1 MAASRFMQEEGLR
14 PELALRAGARVAPVA
29 ARPAPR
35 IARRDGGPGW
45 VFAYLAIEIACQLAL
60 LSPELAPARVF
71 FRSAAF
77 GTSLLFLVLVPNVA
91 GRVSHPARMLA
102 GLAVLIL
109 SLSAF
114 NPSGGALLA
123 VVAHWSLYFAVLAPL
138 FWVSRLRLPEGTLGR
153 LLVAL
158 WVFHTISAGVGLLQV
173 YFPGR
178 FQPALTTFITEKQ
191 MLMIRLA
198 SGEWVPR
205 PMGLTDTPGGA
216 AASGLFAAL
225 LGIGVVLARPFR
237 FAPAMGFLSMTMGM
251 ACLYL
256 SQIRAALVMLGIC
269 FFVVVVILGVSG
281 RISRAFWSVSFG
293 VVVVIIGFNLAFDVA
308 GDTVTSRLSSLTQSD
323 PTTVYQNNR
332 GFMLEDAFLNVLP
345 KYPLGAGLGHW
356 GMMNVYFGSPDDYIG
371 AEIQWVGWMLDG
383 GIPLMVVYSVALL
396 TTIYHAVRTSLRGI
410 GGRFGGWAAI
420 IAAYDVGT
428 FALCFSYA
436 PFVGSAGLEFWLL
449 NAVLIQV
456 SRAELSHIAG
466 RATPSLVPAQAAP
479 RTP

>member
-1 MAASRFMQEEGLR
+1 MQGQGLG
-14 PELALRAGARVAPVA
+14 PELALPAGARDASPVA
-29 ARPAPR
+29 ARPVALSM
-35 IARRDGGPGW
+35 RDGGPGW
-45 VFAYLAIEIACQLAL
+45 VYAYLAIEIGCQLAL

-77 GTSLLFLVLVPNVA
+77 GTSLLFLFLTPST
-91 GRVSHPARMLA
+91 GMRVSHPARLMA
-102 GLAVLIL
+102 GFAVIIL

-114 NPSGGALLA
+114 NPSGGAPLA

-138 FWVSRLRLPEGTLGR
+138 FWVSRLRLPEETLGR

-158 WVFHTISAGVGLLQV
+158 WIFHTISSGVGLLQV

-225 LGIGVVLARPFR
+225 LGIGVVLTRPFR

-256 SQIRAALVMLGIC
+256 SQVRAALVMLGIC
-269 FFVVVVILGVSG
+269 FVVVVVILGVSG
-281 RISRAFWSVSFG
+281 RISRAFWSLSFG
-293 VVVVIIGFNLAFDVA
+293 VVVVLLGFRLAFDVG
-308 GDTVTSRLSSLTQSD
+308 GDTVTSRLSSLTQYD

-356 GMMNVYFGSPDDYIG
+356 GMMNVYFGSPEDYIG

-383 GIPLMVVYSVALL
+383 GIPLMIVYSVALL
-396 TTIYHAVRTSLRGI
+396 TTIYHAVRTSLRGV
-410 GGRFGGWAAI
+410 GGRFGAWAAI

-456 SRAELSHIAG
+456 SRAELSRVAA

-479 RTP
+479 STP